1 MQWSSPLT
9 HGTQQLRARPSSSN
23 FWPLGGHCKRMK
35 PAWDRL
41 AEEFA
46 DHKTTGIFDVDCT
59 AEGKP
64 LCDANGVRGFP
75 TIKHGDPNNL
85 EDYNGGRDYDDLK
98 AFADGLKPS
107 CSPAQRDL
115 CDEEQLA
122 QIDKYTEMGKDA
134 IESFIADG
142 EKAIEDAEAN
152 FKSEVEKLQSKYESL
167 MAEKDAAI
175 AAVKAA
181 GQGMAKSVLASLD

>member
-1 MQWSSPLT
+1 M
-9 HGTQQLRARPSSSN
+9 G
-23 FWPLGGHCKRMK
+23 RMK

-75 TIKHGDPNNL
+75 TIKHGDP
-85 EDYNGGRDYDDLK
+85 K
-98 AFADGLKPS
+98 FADGLKPS
-107 CSPAQRDL
+107 CSPSQRDL

-122 QIDKYTEMGKDA
+122 QIDKYADMGKDA
-134 IESFIADG
+134 LEALIADG
-142 EKAIEDAEAN
+142 DKAIEDAESN
-152 FKSEVEKLQSKYESL
+152 FKAEVEKLQKKYESL
-167 MAEKDAAI
+167 MAE
-175 AAVKAA
+175 
-181 GQGMAKSVLASLD
+181 

>member
-41 AEEFA
+41 AEEYA
-46 DHKTTGIFDVDCT
+46 DHKSTGVFDVDCT

-98 AFADGLKPS
+98 AFAEGLKPI
-107 CSPAQRDL
+107 CSPTQRDL

-122 QIDKYTEMGKDA
+122 EIDRMTELGKEGLEALIKDGEQSIQDAEDLFKAEVQKLQDKYEQLQEDQ
-134 IESFIADG
+134 
-142 EKAIEDAEAN
+142 KAT
-152 FKSEVEKLQSKYESL
+152 V
-167 MAEKDAAI
+167 
-175 AAVKAA
+175 
-181 GQGMAKSVLASLD
+181 